1 VTLPRIGV
9 FDSGV
14 GGLTVLRAM
23 AEQLPAH
30 YVYFGDTARLP
41 YGTKS
46 AETVARYAI
55 GATHFLE
62 AQNIDLLVIACNT
75 ATALAFPLI
84 EQAAHVPVVGVV
96 EPGAAMAAEVSKSR
110 AAIVIATEA
119 TVSSHAY
126 RDALQRQGVAAYE
139 KACPLF
145 VPLVEEGWIEHPV
158 TEQVAR
164 IYLGEALQQ
173 APEQADV
180 LVLACTHYPLI
191 APLLRRI
198 APAHMQIVDS
208 AESTARVVKKMI
220 MENPTLSPT
229 TGATGG
235 APAQVLS
242 SRARSEATSRGTSEN
257 PAAILSEAGSP
268 LPASQRSRRACP
280 EPAEGTPITG
290 AISATEHRTFRFY
303 VTDSTDKFKRL
314 ATRFLGRQVDNVE
327 HVDLGG

>member
-14 GGLTVLRAM
+14 GGLTVLKAM

-30 YVYFGDTARLP
+30 YLYFGDTARLP

-55 GATHFLE
+55 GATRFLE

-75 ATALAFPLI
+75 ATALALPAI
-84 EQAAHVPVVGVV
+84 KDAAHVPVVGVV

-126 RDALQRQGVAAYE
+126 RDALQKHGLESLE

-164 IYLGEALQQ
+164 IYLGEATAD
-173 APEQADV
+173 APDGADV

-198 APAHMQIVDS
+198 VPETMQIVDS

-220 MENPTLSPT
+220 ETDPTLSPKEGDKDRAP
-229 TGATGG
+229 GA
-235 APAQVLS
+235 
-242 SRARSEATSRGTSEN
+242 R
-257 PAAILSEAGSP
+257 
-268 LPASQRSRRACP
+268 
-280 EPAEGTPITG
+280 
-290 AISATEHRTFRFY
+290 RTFRFY

-314 ATRFLGRQVDNVE
+314 ATRFMGRQVDNVE

>member
-1 VTLPRIGV
+1 MTLPRIGV

-14 GGLTVLRAM
+14 GGLTVLKAM
-23 AEQLPAH
+23 AAQLPAH
-30 YVYFGDTARLP
+30 YLYFGDTARLP

-55 GATHFLE
+55 GATRFLE

-75 ATALAFPLI
+75 ATALALPQI
-84 EQAAHVPVVGVV
+84 KDAAHVPVVGVV
-96 EPGAAMAAEVSKSR
+96 EPGAAMAAEVSKKR

-119 TVSSHAY
+119 TVTSHAY
-126 RDALQRQGVAAYE
+126 RDALQRHGLAALE

-164 IYLGEALQQ
+164 IYLDEAGAQ
-173 APEQADV
+173 APDGADV

-198 APAHMQIVDS
+198 VPPEMQIVDS
-208 AESTARVVKKMI
+208 AESTARVVRQMI
-220 MENPTLSPT
+220 EQNLICHPE
-229 TGATGG
+229 
-235 APAQVLS
+235 
-242 SRARSEATSRGTSEN
+242 RSEAPAERSRRT
-257 PAAILSEAGSP
+257 PIPAGSP
-268 LPASQRSRRACP
+268 
-280 EPAEGTPITG
+280 G
-290 AISATEHRTFRFY
+290 AHRTFRFY
-303 VTDSTDKFKRL
+303 VTDSVDKFKRL
-314 ATRFLGRQVDNVE
+314 AARFLGRQVDNVE